1 MTEGVTVGMS
11 EKPRIAIAT
20 GDPGGIG
27 PEISI
32 KAALDPAVRAAC
44 NPIVVSDPVMLERH
58 GSACGIK
65 AELRVVAQI
74 ADPDWSGP
82 WLNVLDCPQPG
93 AVDVAFGTSS
103 ADGGHAAIAFAR
115 AAIKAAVG
123 GAVDAV
129 VAAPQNETSIA
140 LAGIKFDG
148 HPSFVARETGTDESD
163 VYLMLCFDRTRI
175 VHCTLHQS
183 VKTAIAMITR
193 ERVLGVLTAAQRALE
208 QLGIAAPKIA
218 VSGLNPHAGEG
229 GLFGREEIE
238 IITPAIT
245 TAIAQGIAA
254 AGPFGA
260 DILFHKSGF
269 DAYVVM
275 LHDQGHIAAKLLAPS
290 SAAALT
296 IGTPILFSSVAHGS
310 ANDIAGKGIANPAA
324 MVSALLQLSNVK
336 KMRAR
341 ESAA

>member
-1 MTEGVTVGMS
+1 MS
-11 EKPRIAIAT
+11 EKRKIAIAT

-32 KAALDPAVRAAC
+32 KAALDPTVCAAC
-44 NPIVVSDPVMLERH
+44 NPIVVSDRAMLAQH
-58 GSACGIK
+58 ASACGIK
-65 AELRVVAQI
+65 AELRVVEHI
-74 ADPDWSGP
+74 ADADWSGP

-93 AVDVAFGTSS
+93 AAEVAFGTSS
-103 ADGGHAAIAFAR
+103 ADGGRAAIGFAH

-123 GAVDAV
+123 GAVDGV

-148 HPSFVARETGTDESD
+148 HPSFVARETGTDEND
-163 VYLMLCFDRTRI
+163 VYLMLCFDHTRI

-193 ERVLGVLTAAQRALE
+193 ERVLGVLTAAQRTLE
-208 QLGIAAPKIA
+208 QLGIANPKIA

-245 TAIAQGIAA
+245 TAVAQGIAA
-254 AGPFGA
+254 TGPFGA

-290 SAAALT
+290 STAALT
-296 IGTPILFSSVAHGS
+296 IGSPILFSSVAHGS
-310 ANDIAGKGIANPAA
+310 AHDIAGKGIANPAA
-324 MVSALLQLSNVK
+324 MVGALLRLSNVK

-341 ESAA
+341 EGQP

>member
-1 MTEGVTVGMS
+1 MS
-11 EKPRIAIAT
+11 EKPKIAIAT

-32 KAALDPAVRAAC
+32 KAALDPTVCASC
-44 NPIVVSDPVMLERH
+44 NPIVVSDQAMLAQH
-58 GSACGIK
+58 ASACGIK
-65 AELRVVAQI
+65 AELRVVEHI
-74 ADPDWSGP
+74 ADADWSGP
-82 WLNVLDCPQPG
+82 WLNVLECPQPG
-93 AVDVAFGTSS
+93 AAEVAFGTSS
-103 ADGGHAAIAFAR
+103 ADGGRAAIGFAH

-123 GAVDAV
+123 GAVDGV

-140 LAGIKFDG
+140 LTGIKFDG
-148 HPSFVARETGTDESD
+148 HPSFVARETGTDEND
-163 VYLMLCFDRTRI
+163 VYLMLCFDHTRI

-193 ERVLGVLTAAQRALE
+193 ERVLGVLTAAQRTLE
-208 QLGIAAPKIA
+208 QLGIADPKIA

-245 TAIAQGIAA
+245 TAVAQGIAA

-290 SAAALT
+290 STAALT
-296 IGTPILFSSVAHGS
+296 IGSPILFSSVAHGS
-310 ANDIAGKGIANPAA
+310 AHDIAGKGIANPAA
-324 MVSALLQLSNVK
+324 MVGALLRLSNVK

-341 ESAA
+341 EGQP